1 MSEVICPVC
10 LKPVNPSHFA
20 CVRARDMGRMSSPA
34 KTASCKRNILKRWE
48 GHAEEKARKKA
59 AEEKDIKENIA
70 LYYKKHFKSI

>member
-1 MSEVICPVC
+1 
-10 LKPVNPSHFA
+10 
-20 CVRARDMGRMSSPA
+20 MSSPA